1 MSVEPLATI
10 ANATN
15 EVLKALTERLY
26 SGQINLVQWS
36 LGVAGELKDA
46 HVASALVGTGSNSL
60 NLQQLARVGG
70 TLADEYRHLFD
81 FAVGIARGDVSEA
94 QALARI
100 SQYGK
105 ASQQEYWREY
115 AKAQEKVDAWA
126 ALPILSQSPG
136 DGKTRCRGN
145 CNCTLSSK
153 EDGIHWEIN
162 PGESCE
168 DCEAL
173 AAGGPYRPR

>member
-1 MSVEPLATI
+1 MSTDILAAITE
-10 ANATN
+10 AARA
-15 EVLKALTERLY
+15 ELKRMTESLY

-36 LGVAGELKDA
+36 LGVASELKDA
-46 HVASALVGTGSNSL
+46 HVASALIGTGGDSL
-60 NLQQLARVGG
+60 SLQQLARVGG

-81 FAVGIARGDVSEA
+81 FAIGIARGDVSEA

-115 AKAQEKVDAWA
+115 AKVQEKLDAWA
-126 ALPILSQSPG
+126 ALPVLSQSPG
-136 DGKTRCRGN
+136 DGSTQCRGN
-145 CNCTLSSK
+145 CNCTLSSR

-162 PGESCE
+162 PGENCE
-168 DCEAL
+168 DCLAL